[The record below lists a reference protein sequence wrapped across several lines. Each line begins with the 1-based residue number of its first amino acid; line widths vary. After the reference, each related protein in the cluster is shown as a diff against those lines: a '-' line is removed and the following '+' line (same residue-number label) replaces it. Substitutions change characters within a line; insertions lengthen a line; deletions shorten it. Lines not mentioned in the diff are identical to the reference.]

1 MENIEHIH
9 IFKTN
14 ICTDADK
21 QIINE
26 LLNADTGIQ
35 TWSLDTEDEDKV
47 LRVVSCTLQ
56 QQQIINI
63 INSKG
68 YICCELV

>member
-14 ICTDADK
+14 ICTDADR
-21 QIINE
+21 QAICE
-26 LLNADTGIQ
+26 LLEGESAIQ

-68 YICCELV
+68 YICCELI

>member
-1 MENIEHIH
+1 MENFDHIH

-14 ICTDADK
+14 ICTDVDR
-21 QIINE
+21 QTIHE
-26 LLNADTGIQ
+26 LLDGDVAIEGWT
-35 TWSLDTEDEDKV
+35 LDTEDEDKV

-56 QQQIINI
+56 QQQIIDR

-68 YICCELV
+68 YICCELI

>member
-1 MENIEHIH
+1 MENFDHIH

-14 ICTDADK
+14 ICTTADK
-21 QIINE
+21 QAIHE
-26 LLNADTGIQ
+26 LLDGDVAVEEWT
-35 TWSLDTEDEDKV
+35 LDTEDEDKV

-56 QQQIINI
+56 QQQIIDR

-68 YICCELV
+68 YICCELI